1 MKVLHLLL
9 FKKKSIYFKITDFFN
24 TNDIKAVQIAQP
36 LSDPSF
42 SLLASIKWKCIFFY
56 DNSYSYI
63 SFKYLYAFIFAIG
76 ILSSKTFF
84 KFPE

>member
-1 MKVLHLLL
+1 MQQLIFISFLELLKHLHLMKVLHLLL

-42 SLLASIKWKCIFFY
+42 SLLASIK
-56 DNSYSYI
+56 
-63 SFKYLYAFIFAIG
+63 
-76 ILSSKTFF
+76 
-84 KFPE
+84 